1 VAGKVAFTIEYGGI
15 RTMSFD
21 VNRLRRADWIVGGG
35 AVAFFVFLFF
45 FDWYGFSSNVT
56 TIAGVNVGGSV
67 SRSGWDTFTNSRWIW
82 LITIIVALGSV
93 VLVAGQRKLE
103 TPVQPGAIVAGLG
116 ALSTIFIVY
125 RIIDHPTASASFG
138 SFHAS
143 VGIKIGIWLGLIAA
157 LAIVYG
163 GYLQMQEEG
172 TSFSDVRDQAAG
184 AVGRMTSPAGEGP
197 STGMGGSA
205 PAATPPLA
213 APVASATP
221 PVTTTPPTSPP
232 SEVPPTPPSA
242 APPIPPPSGPPEPG
256 AGGTGA

>member
-1 VAGKVAFTIEYGGI
+1 
-15 RTMSFD
+15 MSFD

-45 FDWYGFSSNVT
+45 FDWYGFSSNVS

-125 RIIDHPTASASFG
+125 RIIHHPTASASFG

-163 GYLQMQEEG
+163 GYLQAQEEG

-184 AVGRMTSPAGEGP
+184 ALGRMTSPAGEGS
-197 STGMGGSA
+197 STGMGGFT
-205 PAATPPLA
+205 PAATPPPA
-213 APVASATP
+213 A
-221 PVTTTPPTSPP
+221 
-232 SEVPPTPPSA
+232 PPTPPPAAPSST
-242 APPIPPPSGPPEPG
+242 APPIPPPAGPSEPD